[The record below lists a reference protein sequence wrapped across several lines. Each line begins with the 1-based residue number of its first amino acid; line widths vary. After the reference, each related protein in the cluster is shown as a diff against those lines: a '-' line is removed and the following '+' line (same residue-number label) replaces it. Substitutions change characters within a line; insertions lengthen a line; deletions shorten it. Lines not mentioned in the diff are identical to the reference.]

1 MISGKTILVNAGPT
15 HEGIDPVRFIGNYSS
30 GKMGIAIANEAFK
43 RGARVRLVLG
53 PVEEK
58 NILDGIE
65 TINVVSAEEMANE
78 TLGYFEGCDIAILAA
93 AVSDY
98 TPKSKSVSKI
108 KKKDEE
114 LFIQLTPTKDIAAE
128 LGKFKK
134 PGQLLTGF
142 ALETDDEQMN
152 AMNKLKRKNLD
163 LIVLN
168 SLKEEGAG
176 FRSDTNKVTLIDKN
190 NNIEKFELKSKAR
203 VAVDILD
210 KIETML

>member
-1 MISGKTILVNAGPT
+1 MIRGKTVLVNAGPT

-58 NILDGIE
+58 HISDGIE
-65 TINVVSAEEMANE
+65 TIHVVSAEEMANE
-78 TLGYFEGCDIAILAA
+78 TLRYFGECDIAILAA

-98 TPKSKSVSKI
+98 TPRSMSTSKI
-108 KKKDEE
+108 KKKNEE
-114 LFIQLTPTKDIAAE
+114 LIIRLKPTRDIAAE
-128 LGKFKK
+128 LGEIKQQ
-134 PGQLLTGF
+134 GQLLTGF
-142 ALETDDEQMN
+142 ALETDNEHMN
-152 AMNKLKRKNLD
+152 AKSKLKRKNFD

-168 SLKEEGAG
+168 SLKDEGAG
-176 FRSDTNKVTLIDKN
+176 FWSDTNRVTLIDKN

-203 VAVDILD
+203 VAVDIFD